1 LFKVKVVIKVMPNIN
16 GPASLHGLKI
26 KSSTS
31 FSWIK

>member
-1 LFKVKVVIKVMPNIN
+1 MPNIN